1 MPPWRVRP
9 LSLVMIAG
17 ITAGKQNLG
26 MELSDLVE
34 ASPVRDIVYEEH
46 GVVSCLGED
55 VLSHLCG
62 LQSRVIDYLHQVSV
76 GSVRALGTW
85 LWPGWFKLAVEG
97 W

>member
-1 MPPWRVRP
+1 MPPLHVRL

-17 ITAGKQNLG
+17 ITAGKQNLR
-26 MELSDLVE
+26 MELPDLVE

-46 GVVSCLGED
+46 GVVFCLGED
-55 VLSHLCG
+55 VLPHLCG
-62 LQSRVIDYLHQVSV
+62 VQSRVVDYFHQVSV

-85 LWPGWFKLAVEG
+85 LWPGCFKLAAEG